1 MEAKFQFQDD
11 QIQEFLSVS
20 DNSLMGFVNTDK
32 FTEDIEPI
40 MPSFRATEPTKEGFL
55 FKNSPC
61 ETMKDAGTEV
71 VHNVQH
77 RDIGTEMTPLGS
89 STTSRC
95 HTPFK
100 SSSPARHNTPAS
112 RSGPLG
118 LGYSSST
125 NSTIDIAQLQECHLA
140 KLQLGTHYDSV
151 TSNWSSR
158 EEEEEE
164 ISKSLRHFETDNV
177 SHKNTPDSR
186 AAAWEEEEK
195 TKCCLR

>member
-1 MEAKFQFQDD
+1 MKFF
-11 QIQEFLSVS
+11 
-20 DNSLMGFVNTDK
+20 NADK
-32 FTEDIEPI
+32 FTDDIEPVL
-40 MPSFRATEPTKEGFL
+40 PNFRTSDPTKEGFL
-55 FKNSPC
+55 FKNSAC
-61 ETMKDAGTEV
+61 EAMKDSGTEV
-71 VHNVQH
+71 VQH
-77 RDIGTEMTPLGS
+77 RDVGTEMTPLGS

-100 SSSPARHNTPAS
+100 NSSPARHNTPAN

-118 LGYSSST
+118 LGHSNST
-125 NSTIDIAQLQECHLA
+125 GSTIDMAQLQECHLA

-164 ISKSLRHFETDNV
+164 ISKSLRHFEIDNINGCP
-177 SHKNTPDSR
+177 KNGPESR
-186 AAAWEEEEK
+186 AAASWEEEEK